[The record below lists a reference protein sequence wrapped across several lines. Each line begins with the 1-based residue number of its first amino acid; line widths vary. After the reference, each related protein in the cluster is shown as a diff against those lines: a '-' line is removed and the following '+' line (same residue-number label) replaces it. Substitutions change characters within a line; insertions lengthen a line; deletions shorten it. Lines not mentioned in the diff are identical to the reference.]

1 MACPFG
7 SGWIQDMIKGETEK
21 SVNSM
26 DDDYINWF
34 MPKMQEDLKM
44 VM

>member
-1 MACPFG
+1 
-7 SGWIQDMIKGETEK
+7 MIKGETEK